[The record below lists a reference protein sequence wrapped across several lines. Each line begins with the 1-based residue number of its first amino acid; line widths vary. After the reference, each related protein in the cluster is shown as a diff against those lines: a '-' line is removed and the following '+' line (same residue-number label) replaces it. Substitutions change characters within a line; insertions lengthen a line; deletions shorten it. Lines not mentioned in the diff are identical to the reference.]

1 MAPAEPKYF
10 TCTLGEAALARQRDC
25 SGEASFSSIIDVID
39 WQAEHSTS
47 SPAIGFADLG
57 SKRDG
62 AESSVCRPVTF
73 GDLGDLSV
81 VAARTLGNHISAKA
95 NGGGAVGLLCG
106 SSLEFVLT
114 WLGLLRLAHPVLL
127 LAPQLEPRAIEHL
140 CHQLGARLVIHDGH
154 HTLTADE
161 IGSGI
166 EILPVPAYAAI
177 NGSRR
182 DDDPSGA
189 APAVAGAP
197 LAEPAFY
204 FHTSG
209 TSTGLPSPIPQSH
222 SMVEA
227 LPRFRDRRNQP
238 ATFSTTP
245 LYHGGLADCLRAWT
259 SGALIWFFPEGQ
271 SPMTARNITEAVHF
285 ARRQNCG
292 IPLRLFSSVPYVLQM
307 LAEDKDGI
315 CLLLSMDLVGVGG
328 AAMPIATGD
337 MLVRAG
343 VNLLSRFGS
352 AECGFLLSSHRDYT
366 VDKEWEYLRVRVNAG
381 FLCFEPR
388 EDGLSELVVKPKWP
402 FRSKTNRD
410 DGSYATSD
418 LFEPH
423 PQTANAWR
431 YHSRADSQITLANG
445 KKFDPSPIE
454 TELQSATPLL
464 QDAYVFGT
472 GKPCAGA
479 LLFPRPGAASESIL
493 AAIRPVL
500 LRLKPETPPMH
511 DKAGNKRL
519 PKSSKGSILRH
530 QADAKYASIIE
541 GAYEAPRAARDA
553 SIVHV
558 QAGDL
563 PVAVS
568 DCFHDVLHRS
578 VDPDKDLYRQGV
590 DSIACIQIRKLI
602 EAKSLVPAD
611 HELPLNV
618 IYDQGTVTSLVSYL
632 RRIRNERS
640 GVEQESD
647 RDQLAYMKSLARRY
661 GLSPNLARSP
671 GSLRRSNVVLLTGAT
686 GFLGAYLLGLLR
698 RRQGV
703 SRIYCL
709 VRASTGEEARD
720 RVSESQVRR
729 GFPALPRGDDA
740 GSAPCQVV
748 CLPFDSARDHLEL
761 AAGDRQMVVED
772 TTVIIHGAWPVNF
785 TLPLSSFENQF
796 STLSELLALAVEND
810 ARLYFISSVAAASST
825 DAPSIT
831 ERISDDPSHASAL
844 GYARSKWVA
853 ERMCSEANRIL
864 AQTLSKGQPSA
875 AMASVIRIGQLCGD
889 RATGAWNG
897 SEAYPLMLSASSA
910 VGCLPDLPHE
920 GTNWLPVDVAASA
933 VLEIAISGQAR
944 DGRESRD
951 GTYRARAG
959 ETSGGELA
967 TPVYHVAN
975 PDASTSWRQMLH
987 WIAAATSLPRAP
999 RRLVV
1004 VSPDV
1009 WVQRLERDLDAEHP
1023 AHGLLGFW
1031 KQLFDGNRCGGL
1043 GDSGQI
1049 RDTEAPQKLP
1059 SLEVSRARQA
1069 AESMGAVAALDR
1081 DTTLRLW
1088 SWIQANV
1095 GAHHS

>member
-81 VAARTLGNHISAKA
+81 VAARTLGNHIGAKA

-140 CHQLGARLVIHDGH
+140 CHQVGARLVIHDGH
-154 HTLTADE
+154 HALTTDN

-197 LAEPAFY
+197 PAEPAFY

-227 LPRFRDRRNQP
+227 LPRFRDHRNQP

-479 LLFPRPGAASESIL
+479 LLFPPSGRCLGVHPRRHPARAPPTQCPKPSPCTSRGAHAQRGVKRGGQQAASE
-493 AAIRPVL
+493 
-500 LRLKPETPPMH
+500 EH
-511 DKAGNKRL
+511 
-519 PKSSKGSILRH
+519 
-530 QADAKYASIIE
+530 IIE

-578 VDPDKDLYRQGV
+578 VDPDKDLYQQGV

-796 STLSELLALAVEND
+796 STLSELFALAVEND

-875 AMASVIRIGQLCGD
+875 AMASVVRIGQLCGD

-933 VLEIAISGQAR
+933 SSCRGDERRGTVYTSVPRCEPGRFHVVASDAALDRGRDVAASCAAPPGRGFAR
-944 DGRESRD
+944 RLG
-951 GTYRARAG
+951 GTAG
-959 ETSGGELA
+959 E
-967 TPVYHVAN
+967 
-975 PDASTSWRQMLH
+975 
-987 WIAAATSLPRAP
+987 
-999 RRLVV
+999 
-1004 VSPDV
+1004 
-1009 WVQRLERDLDAEHP
+1009 DLDAEHP

-1049 RDTEAPQKLP
+1049 RNTEAPQKLP

-1069 AESMGAVAALDR
+1069 AESMGAVAPLDR
-1081 DTTLRLW
+1081 DATLRLW

-1095 GAHHS
+1095 GAHPS